1 MIMNAKTRKLRMLVA
16 VVLSCCLVSL
26 EQLALAQSP
35 KGFLGLRG
43 KPAPSTS
50 SQSPNSNCKKLK
62 GIRIDVFDP
71 ATGIV
76 NGTVTHAGIL
86 NGSTEDVINFD
97 AGFVVT
103 PDPNVVAYT
112 GDSTITTI
120 HGQLKISAVI
130 TQSIV
135 TGVFTQL
142 GNIDPNTSTGKFAGA
157 TGVIFFN
164 GVPIG
169 DPSIGPYKSV
179 IGGEICLAHAD
190 GESDDN

>member
-1 MIMNAKTRKLRMLVA
+1 MKAKNRIIKTLVA
-16 VVLSCCLVSL
+16 VVLSFGLVSL

-35 KGFLGLRG
+35 KGFLGPRG
-43 KPAPSTS
+43 KATPATS
-50 SQSPNSNCKKLK
+50 SQSPNSNCKKVR
-62 GIRIDVFDP
+62 GIRLDLFDP

-76 NGTVTHAGIL
+76 NGTITEAGML
-86 NGSTEDVINFD
+86 NGSTEDVIDFG

-120 HGQLKISAVI
+120 HGQLKISAVT

-135 TGVFTQL
+135 TGDFTQF
-142 GNIDPNTSTGKFAGA
+142 GYIDPNTSTGRFAGA
-157 TGVIFFN
+157 TGIIFFN

-179 IGGEICLAHAD
+179 IVGEVCFANAENVV
-190 GESDDN
+190 GDN